1 MSKKATKPRTIRGYT
16 TDQAAELLGLKLLS
30 VQLYLR
36 SGRLSGQKIGNF
48 WIISRAEIVRFSKRN
63 RVPGPRPKNFSEK

>member
-1 MSKKATKPRTIRGYT
+1 MIAIMAKTPQYSGYT
-16 TDQAAELLGLKLLS
+16 TDQAAELLGLTRLS

-36 SGRLSGQKIGNF
+36 AGKLSGQKIGNS

-63 RVPGPRPKNFSEK
+63 RVPGPKPKNISEK